1 MSEMIDPSHFS
12 DLEALDPVDVT
23 ARTGC
28 EFDPATR
35 RYRIRIWGH
44 VYCVDLKD
52 REVRP
57 EGPGL
62 KTFHEYLYLFILYF
76 LMRSKPL
83 PPEGKWVSEKDI
95 KGGAAFFRGPHTL
108 PTDWISKRFE
118 NDIAAFR
125 QACEKLGGLPLGF
138 GDSSFSFQIT
148 PAVPVAVVYWQGDEE
163 FPSET
168 KLLFDR
174 TIDRHLPLDI
184 VFALAVEICQAVSAR
199 F

>member
-1 MSEMIDPSHFS
+1 MSEKMDPTHFS
-12 DLEALDPVDVT
+12 DLESLDPADVT

-28 EFDPATR
+28 EFDPVAR
-35 RYRIRIWGH
+35 RYRIRIWGRF
-44 VYCVDLKD
+44 YGVDLKA

-57 EGPGL
+57 EGHGL
-62 KTFHEYLYLFILYF
+62 KIFHDYLYLFILYF

-83 PPEGKWVSEKDI
+83 SPEGKWVSEKDL

-118 NDIAAFR
+118 NDITAFG
-125 QACEKLGGLPLGF
+125 QACEKLGGQPLSL
-138 GDSSFSFQIT
+138 GDAAFSFQIT

-163 FPSET
+163 FPPET

-184 VFALAVEICQAVSAR
+184 VFALAVEICHTVSAR

>member
-1 MSEMIDPSHFS
+1 MSEKIDPTHFM
-12 DLEALDPVDVT
+12 DLEAFDPADVT

-35 RYRIRIWGH
+35 QYRIRIWGQM
-44 VYCVDLKD
+44 YCVDLKA

-57 EGPGL
+57 DGPGL
-62 KTFHEYLYLFILYF
+62 KTFHDYLYLVILHF
-76 LMRSKPL
+76 LMKSRPL

-95 KGGAAFFRGPHTL
+95 KGGATFFRGPHTL

-118 NDIAAFR
+118 NDITAFR
-125 QACEKLGGLPLGF
+125 QACGKLGGTPLAL
-138 GDSSFSFQIT
+138 GDAAFSFQIT
-148 PAVPVAVVYWQGDEE
+148 PAVPVAVLYWQGDEE
-163 FPSET
+163 FPPET

-174 TIDRHLPLDI
+174 TIERHLPLDI
-184 VFALAVEICQAVSAR
+184 IFALAVGVCHSVSAH